1 MVLALSVSQYNTN
14 IKIQTLNE
22 RVFEL
27 EDEQALFAKFDDSKF
42 VLSASTLEGKTIGD
56 AVDLAREQQRII
68 QINEDNA
75 GRFWGLDLY
84 SLDAHLISLSTNPIS
99 SQLRPPEGWKIEQLR
114 KLEIKTVNIYHLDA
128 IR

>member
-1 MVLALSVSQYNTN
+1 MVLAFAVSQYNTN

-84 SLDAHLISLSTNPIS
+84 SLDAHLILSLIH
-99 SQLRPPEGWKIEQLR
+99 I
-114 KLEIKTVNIYHLDA
+114 
-128 IR
+128 